1 MEVIIPYLLCHLI
14 IVDIYQLSHDLYQ
27 QELVSSGF
35 SINNRTN
42 SIVKINDDNM
52 YLINARLENELSRL
66 GLELPSI
73 KTALEDG
80 LSGQNLGAEQIADII
95 SKLPIADGPRKIDS
109 SDYNPEPKGKIQT
122 II

>member
-1 MEVIIPYLLCHLI
+1 MSSV
-14 IVDIYQLSHDLYQ
+14 IVDMYQLSHDLYQ

-35 SINNRTN
+35 SINNRK
-42 SIVKINDDNM
+42 IVKINDDNM